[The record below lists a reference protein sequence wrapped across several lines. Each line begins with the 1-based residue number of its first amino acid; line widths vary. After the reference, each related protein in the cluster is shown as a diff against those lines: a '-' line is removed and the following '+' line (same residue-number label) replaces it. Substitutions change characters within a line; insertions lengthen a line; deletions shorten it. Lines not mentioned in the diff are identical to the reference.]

1 MKIGNARF
9 VLTVLANTVGFGLIV
24 LTTIALMHVLENLRW
39 AIT

>member
-1 MKIGNARF
+1 MKNTTFKFA
-9 VLTVLANTVGFGLIV
+9 LNVLANTVGFGLIV